1 MAISNSRF
9 SYGDCYDLMDKALA
23 DPKGIRIKFES
34 WGDALHFRLRL
45 HTARRIDRTDNLEV
59 FPAEHA
65 MHGKSPYDPLI
76 MRIKGTADGTTWL
89 RLEKVDAREFHVESL
104 ADDDAEPELEFRHE
118 PKIPYKPPPPAV
130 EVKSIRPRPDI
141 LRRRV

>member
-23 DPKGIRIKFES
+23 DPKGIRIKFTT

-45 HTARRIDRTDNLEV
+45 HTARRIDRKDNLEV
-59 FPAEHA
+59 FPADHA

-76 MRIKGTADGTTWL
+76 MRLKRTADGDITWL
-89 RLEKVDAREFHVESL
+89 RLEKVDAREFEVESL
-104 ADDDAEPELEFRHE
+104 TDGAEPELFNHE
-118 PKIPYKPPPPAV
+118 PSVPYKPPPPAL
-130 EVKSIRPRPDI
+130 EVRPVRPRPDI
-141 LRRRV
+141 LKRRV

>member
-23 DPKGIRIKFES
+23 DPKGIRIKFSS

-45 HTARRIDRTDNLEV
+45 HTARRIDRKDNLEV
-59 FPAEHA
+59 FPADHA

-76 MRIKGTADGTTWL
+76 MRLKATQDNTTWL
-89 RLEKVDAREFHVESL
+89 RLEKVDAREFEVESL
-104 ADDDAEPELEFRHE
+104 AEDSEPELFTHQ
-118 PKIPYKPPPPAV
+118 PKVPYKAPAPV
-130 EVKSIRPRPDI
+130 LEIRSVRPRPDV
-141 LRRRV
+141 LKRRV

>member
-23 DPKGIRIKFES
+23 DQKGIRIKFTS

-45 HTARRIDRTDNLEV
+45 HTARRIDRKDNLDIY
-59 FPAEHA
+59 PSEHA

-76 MRIKGTADGTTWL
+76 MRIKSTADGTTWL
-89 RLEKVDAREFHVESL
+89 RLEKVDAREFTIESL
-104 ADDDAEPELEFRHE
+104 ADDDVEPELEF
-118 PKIPYKPPPPAV
+118 KPPPKYQPPMI
-130 EVKSIRPRPDI
+130 EVRPIRPRPDV
-141 LRRRV
+141 LKRRV

>member
-23 DPKGIRIKFES
+23 DPKGIRIKFNS

-45 HTARRIDRTDNLEV
+45 HTARRIDRKDNLDV

-76 MRIKGTADGTTWL
+76 MRLKRTADGEVTWL
-89 RLEKVDAREFHVESL
+89 RLEKVDAREFEVESL
-104 ADDDAEPELEFRHE
+104 TDGDTEPELELK
-118 PKIPYKPPPPAV
+118 PIPVYKPPTGMM
-130 EVKSIRPRPDI
+130 EVKSVRPRPEI
-141 LRRRV
+141 LKRRV

>member
-23 DPKGIRIKFES
+23 DQKGIRIKFTS

-45 HTARRIDRTDNLEV
+45 HTARRIDRKDNLDIY
-59 FPAEHA
+59 PGDHA

-76 MRIKGTADGTTWL
+76 MRIKSTADGTTWL
-89 RLEKVDAREFHVESL
+89 RLEKVDAREFTIESL
-104 ADDDAEPELEFRHE
+104 ADDEVEPELEF
-118 PKIPYKPPPPAV
+118 KPPIKYQPPMV
-130 EVKSIRPRPDI
+130 EVKSIRPRPDV
-141 LRRRV
+141 LKRRV

>member
-23 DPKGIRIKFES
+23 DQKGIRIKFTS

-45 HTARRIDRTDNLEV
+45 HTARRIDRKDNLDIY
-59 FPAEHA
+59 PGGHP

-76 MRIKGTADGTTWL
+76 MRIKSTADDTTWL
-89 RLEKVDAREFHVESL
+89 RLEKVDAREFTIESL
-104 ADDDAEPELEFRHE
+104 ADDDVEPELEFKQFK
-118 PKIPYKPPPPAV
+118 PIVKPPPNML
-130 EVKSIRPRPDI
+130 EVRTIRPRPDV
-141 LRRRV
+141 LKRRV